1 MWTYTRVSS
10 RSRSLPMRH
19 IWHLVT
25 SSFTKNNAV
34 RYSGIAILYAVLTG
48 FLTAC
53 KEVPVPD
60 VPTNPQQQIK
70 IDSGEYLDSNGVY
83 QEKRLDYSEN
93 RQPCSLY
100 NPFRS
105 PFVGDLHV
113 HTERSL
119 DAGIQDTRT
128 TPAQAYQFAKGKPL
142 GIQPWTTDGE
152 SLRSVKLNRPL
163 DFAMVSDHA
172 EFFGETHVCRDPDS
186 AGYNSSECNSFR
198 KDPREKFVNWNLR
211 YLGGLLQPKGALNRF
226 AFCGEG
232 AEDCLAAAVPVWQEI
247 IDAAE
252 AAYDRS
258 EECSFSA
265 FVGYEYTGA
274 PLSFNL
280 HRNVVFRNADVPGR
294 PMSYMEYPR
303 PENLWK
309 ALDEHCNE
317 NNNCEAL
324 TIPHNSNVSGDL
336 LFRREKVA
344 INYSDFDSDY
354 VRLRNKYEPLIE
366 VFQHKGD
373 SECSRSADELCGFE
387 KFPFN
392 NLIVDRYA
400 GYLSGEPNDK
410 SFIRTALKDGLAL
423 KQKYGVNPFEYGM
436 VASTDTHLGTPGLVQ
451 ESGYPGHG
459 GAGADNGAAV
469 DGGLSDLISFSPG
482 GLAILWAEENSR
494 DYLFDAMQRREAQ
507 GTSGPRIL
515 MRMFAGWDFK
525 ESNVCDGFYYDD
537 AATSLTQGHFI
548 RVADQLGVPM
558 GSKITSIPDS
568 AAGKPLQLVV
578 AAIKDS
584 GYLEGDN
591 PQPGQALQRLQ
602 VIKGWLDNEGN
613 LKEKVFD
620 LESVATDPLG
630 LNLNTC
636 NVTNPGRDAF
646 CKVWVDHDF
655 DPAQHAFYYTR
666 VVEQPS
672 CRWSWQ
678 QCLTLYDANPL
689 AAFTKACA
697 EPDSLPAGYRDC
709 CLHTHLA
716 ENYPNKFKKVQIG
729 TYPPVIQERAWSS
742 PVWYEAGK

>member
-1 MWTYTRVSS
+1 M
-10 RSRSLPMRH
+10 SLC
-19 IWHLVT
+19 
-25 SSFTKNNAV
+25 
-34 RYSGIAILYAVLTG
+34 LTG
-48 FLTAC
+48 ILNGC
-53 KEVPVPD
+53 KETPVPK
-60 VPTNPQQQIK
+60 VPTETHGPVIV
-70 IDSGEYLDSNGVY
+70 DSGTYLDSQGVY
-83 QEKRLDYSEN
+83 REKRLDYSEL

-100 NPFRS
+100 NPYRS
-105 PFVGDLHV
+105 PFIGDLHV

-128 TPAQAYQFAKGKPL
+128 SPAQAYQFAKGEPL
-142 GIQPWTTDGE
+142 GVQPWTAEGD
-152 SLRSVKLNRPL
+152 SLRTVQLDRPL

-172 EFFGETHVCRDPDS
+172 EFFGETDVCRDPTSDGFNS
-186 AGYNSSECNSFR
+186 AECTSFR

-211 YLGGLLQPKGALNRF
+211 YLGGLLQPKGALTRF
-226 AFCGEG
+226 EFCGEG
-232 AEDCLAAAVPVWQEI
+232 AKDCLAAAIPVWQEM
-247 IDAAE
+247 IDSAE

-258 EECSFSA
+258 DECGFTA

-280 HRNVVFRNADVPGR
+280 HRNIVFKNADVPGR

-344 INYSDFDSDY
+344 INYSDFDADY

-373 SECSRSADELCGFE
+373 SECSRTADELCGFE

-423 KQKYGVNPFEYGM
+423 QQKYGVNPFEYGM
-436 VASTDTHLGTPGLVQ
+436 VASTDTHLGTPGLVK
-451 ESGYPGHG
+451 ESAYPGHG
-459 GAGADNGAAV
+459 GAGADNGESV
-469 DGGLSDLISFSPG
+469 TGGLSDLISFSPG

-515 MRMFAGWDFK
+515 MRMFAGWDLAQ
-525 ESNVCDGFYYDD
+525 SNVCEGFYYDN
-537 AATSLTQGHFI
+537 AATALTQGNFI

-558 GSKITSIPDS
+558 GSKISSVPE
-568 AAGKPLQLVV
+568 AAKGKPIHIVV
-578 AAIKDS
+578 AAMRDT
-584 GYLEGDN
+584 GYMSATE
-591 PQPGQALQRLQ
+591 PEPGQPLQRLQ
-602 VIKGWLDNEGN
+602 VVKGWLDSDGN
-613 LKEKVFD
+613 LHEKVFE

-636 NVTNPGRDAF
+636 ETTNSGSDAF
-646 CKVWVDHDF
+646 CSVWVDPEF
-655 DPAQHAFYYTR
+655 DPAQSAFYYSR
-666 VVEQPS
+666 AIEQPS

-678 QCLTLYDANPL
+678 QCLSLFENNPL
-689 AAFTKACA
+689 AEFKQACA
-697 EPDSLPAGYRDC
+697 DPQTMPKGYRDC

-716 ENYPNKFKKVQIG
+716 DNYPNKFKKVQIG
-729 TYPPVIQERAWSS
+729 TYQPIIQERAWSS
-742 PVWYEAGK
+742 PIWYEAPR